1 MKATTVMALML
12 TVVAGWLV
20 GCATAPTSRADREA
34 LSAEAASS
42 LQQMRA
48 EDPGLGELVRRS
60 YGYALF
66 PKVTKGG
73 LGVGGAYGRGMVYER
88 GRHVGY
94 SDLSQASVGLQ
105 AGGQTFSELVLFES
119 KDALDRFKAGQF
131 NFAADASAVVM
142 ESGAATNA
150 AFVDGVAVVVRPIGG
165 AMVEASVGGQ
175 KFAYQAI

>member
-1 MKATTVMALML
+1 MKATTGMALTL
-12 TVVAGWLV
+12 TLVAGLLV
-20 GCATAPTSRADREA
+20 GCATAPTSRAEQET
-34 LSAEAASS
+34 LLAEATSS

-48 EDPGLGELVRRS
+48 EDPGLGELVRQS
-60 YGYALF
+60 YGYAVF

-73 LGVGGAYGRGMVYER
+73 LGVGGAYGRGVVYER

-105 AGGQTFSELVLFES
+105 AGGQTFSELLIFES

-131 NFAADASAVVM
+131 GFAADASAVAM
-142 ESGAATNA
+142 ESGVATSA
-150 AFVDGVAVVVRPIGG
+150 TFVDGVAVVVRPIGG

-175 KFAYQAI
+175 KFAYQKL

>member
-1 MKATTVMALML
+1 MKSTIGMILVL
-12 TVVAGWLV
+12 TVVAGLLV
-20 GCATAPTSRADREA
+20 GCATAPTSRADRDA
-34 LSAEAASS
+34 LLAEATSS

-48 EDPGLGELVRRS
+48 EDSALGELARRS

-73 LGVGGAYGRGMVYER
+73 LGVGGAYGRGVVYER

-105 AGGQTFSELVLFES
+105 AVGQTFGELLVFES
-119 KDALDRFKAGQF
+119 KDALDQLKAGQF

-142 ESGAATNA
+142 ESGMATNVTFA
-150 AFVDGVAVVVRPIGG
+150 DGVAVVVRPMGG
-165 AMVEASVGGQ
+165 AMVEAAIGGQ
-175 KFAYQAI
+175 KFAYETL

>member
-12 TVVAGWLV
+12 TVVAGLLV
-20 GCATAPTSRADREA
+20 GCATAPTSREDREA
-34 LSAEAASS
+34 LSAEATSS

-48 EDPGLGELVRRS
+48 EDPGLGELMRRS

-73 LGVGGAYGRGMVYER
+73 LGVGGAYGRGMVYEQ

-94 SDLSQASVGLQ
+94 SDLSQASLGLQ
-105 AGGQTFSELVLFES
+105 AGGQTFSELVVFES
-119 KDALDRFKAGQF
+119 KGALDRFKSGQF
-131 NFAADASAVVM
+131 AFAADASAVVM

-150 AFVDGVAVVVRPIGG
+150 TFVDGVAVVVRPIGG
-165 AMVEASVGGQ
+165 AMVEASIGGQ